1 MCSVLCCQVDTF
13 PREYKCHN
21 FHMATMSPTWA
32 IWWRLTLQK
41 RKAIIHI
48 RISNICTKVSS
59 LYTAMRKLYIYTLTP
74 AGIYVYSRPIYKCG
88 VYILHYRLMLKG
100 IRRKK
105 TIYRVDTRASLIS
118 VSSVNSHH
126 LISKYILAECI
137 YIQHRRSENTSS
149 STIRHWSRHTHS
161 PCHSPL
167 VS

>member
-1 MCSVLCCQVDTF
+1 MYYVVKLIHF
-13 PREYKCHN
+13 REN
-21 FHMATMSPTWA
+21 INVTIS
-32 IWWRLTLQK
+32 IWRPCRLHGLYDDVWRCK
-41 RKAIIHI
+41 RG
-48 RISNICTKVSS
+48 RQ
-59 LYTAMRKLYIYTLTP
+59 LYTFGSLIYAQKSLLCIQPCVSYMYTLTP

-149 STIRHWSRHTHS
+149 STIRHWSRHKHS